1 MAAGIDKGS
10 FMFNPEQLLGKL
22 LGGSMSGGLGGKKRR
37 KGGSMLGNMSTGTKA
52 QLGIGLL
59 GVAMAAWDHY
69 KTQPGAAASAG
80 MPPTPGTATARPTA
94 PLQMPPPPP
103 GAPGS
108 MQALPAAPVASAAR
122 DQRTHD
128 MVLLIQ
134 AMVAAA
140 AADGHIDDIERGQII
155 QRATDAQL
163 DAETQAFLRAELDA
177 PKSLAAIV
185 SAARPELGIDIYAAS
200 CVAISLD
207 TEAERVYLD
216 TLAMRLNLGAD
227 TRQTIHAQ
235 VGIA

>member
-1 MAAGIDKGS
+1 
-10 FMFNPEQLLGKL
+10 
-22 LGGSMSGGLGGKKRR
+22 
-37 KGGSMLGNMSTGTKA
+37 
-52 QLGIGLL
+52 
-59 GVAMAAWDHY
+59 
-69 KTQPGAAASAG
+69 
-80 MPPTPGTATARPTA
+80 
-94 PLQMPPPPP
+94 
-103 GAPGS
+103 

>member
-1 MAAGIDKGS
+1 
-10 FMFNPEQLLGKL
+10 MFNPEQLLGQL

-37 KGGSMLGNMSTGTKA
+37 KGGSMLGNMSAGTKA

-59 GVAMAAWDHY
+59 GIAMAAWDHY
-69 KTQPGAAASAG
+69 KTQPGAAARTG
-80 MPPTPGTATARPTA
+80 MPPTPGPAAVQPGTPM
-94 PLQMPPPPP
+94 QMPPPPP
-103 GAPGS
+103 GAPGPTL
-108 MQALPAAPVASAAR
+108 APPAFPVASASR
-122 DQRTHD
+122 DQRAHD

-140 AADGHIDDIERGQII
+140 AADGHIDDIERGQIL

-177 PKSLAAIV
+177 PKSLVAIV
-185 SAARPELGIDIYAAS
+185 SAARPELGPDIYAAS
-200 CVAISLD
+200 CIAISLD

-216 TLAMRLNLGAD
+216 TLAARLNLGAE

-235 VGIA
+235 VGLA